1 MTALIVVFILLIALF
16 LHPYIIYP
24 ASLWFIRA
32 IRGPKALT
40 ASLPAPTRFAIVCC
54 AYNERRD
61 IEQKIENLY
70 AVQKN
75 LGDCEILIHSDGST
89 DGTNAILEAHSDR
102 IRISIAEKRG
112 GKSAGMNRLLSMT
125 DAEIVIFT
133 DANVMI
139 NVDRIGGVAEYFRDP
154 DVGCAT
160 GHLVYINKA
169 ASQTAQI
176 GTTYRGFEELLKKLE
191 TDTGTV
197 VYTDGT
203 LFALRRKLFAPV
215 PHDIT
220 DDFHTALTVLCAGY
234 RNISADD
241 LIAYEQAASV
251 KKDELRRRVRIGC
264 RVFNCH
270 RLFWPRLQKLDALTL
285 YKYVSH
291 KLIRW
296 VSGYILIAAIL
307 VGALIAALGSGWVGL
322 VAYIL
327 ALGLGYLLATRFSIP
342 VVSPI
347 VEAVVHTM
355 ATAYGVALS
364 LRGER
369 FQTWNIAASS
379 RK

>member
-1 MTALIVVFILLIALF
+1 MIFLIALFILLVALF
-16 LHPYIIYP
+16 LHPYILYP
-24 ASLWFIRA
+24 ATLRLVRA
-32 IRGPKALT
+32 IRGPVPLNP
-40 ASLPAPTRFAIVCC
+40 SLPAPTRFAVVCC

-70 AVQKN
+70 AVRDK
-75 LGDCEILIHSDGST
+75 LGDCKILVHSDGST
-89 DGTNAILEAHSDR
+89 DGTNDILLAHQDH
-102 IRISIAEKRG
+102 ITISIAEKRG

-139 NVDRIGGVAEYFRDP
+139 DIDRIGGVGEYFRDP
-154 DVGCAT
+154 EVGCAT

-169 ASQTAQI
+169 ESQTAQI
-176 GTTYRGFEELLKKLE
+176 GTTYRGFEEVLKKLE

-234 RNISADD
+234 RNISAGD

-251 KKDELRRRVRIGC
+251 KRDELRRRVRIGC

-270 RLFWPRLQKLDALTL
+270 RLFWPRLRKVDGLTL
-285 YKYVSH
+285 YKYISH
-291 KLIRW
+291 KLVRW
-296 VSGYILIAAIL
+296 LSGYILIAAMI
-307 VGALIAALGSGWVGL
+307 VGSLIAAMALGWAGFFGYL
-322 VAYIL
+322 V
-327 ALGLGYLLATRFSIP
+327 ALGLGYLAATRLEIP
-342 VVSPI
+342 MVSPI
-347 VEAVVHTM
+347 MEAVTHTM

-369 FQTWNIAASS
+369 FQTWTVASSS

>member
-1 MTALIVVFILLIALF
+1 MTILIALFILLVALF
-16 LHPYIIYP
+16 LHPYIFYP
-24 ASLWFIRA
+24 ASLRLVRA
-32 IRGPKALT
+32 VRGPVPLKP
-40 ASLPAPTRFAIVCC
+40 SLPAPTRFAIVCC

-70 AVQKN
+70 AVQAK
-75 LGDCEILIHSDGST
+75 LGDCRILVHSDGST
-89 DGTNAILEAHSDR
+89 DGTNEILLAHQDR
-102 IRISIAEKRG
+102 ITVSIAEKRG

-139 NVDRIGGVAEYFRDP
+139 DVDRIGAVGEYFRDP
-154 DVGCAT
+154 QVGCAT
-160 GHLVYINKA
+160 GHLVYINKSD
-169 ASQTAQI
+169 SQTAQI
-176 GTTYRGFEELLKKLE
+176 GTTYRTFEEGLKKLE

-251 KKDELRRRVRIGC
+251 KRDELRRRVRIGC

-270 RLFWPRLQKLDALTL
+270 RLFWPRLRRVDSLTL
-285 YKYVSH
+285 YKYISH

-296 VSGYILIAAIL
+296 LSGYILIAAMI
-307 VGALIAALGSGWVGL
+307 VGSLIAATAFGWAGFFGYL
-322 VAYIL
+322 A
-327 ALGLGYLLATRFSIP
+327 ALGLGYLAATRLRIP
-342 VVSPI
+342 LVSPI
-347 VEAVVHTM
+347 MEAVIHTM

-369 FQTWNIAASS
+369 FQTWTVASSS